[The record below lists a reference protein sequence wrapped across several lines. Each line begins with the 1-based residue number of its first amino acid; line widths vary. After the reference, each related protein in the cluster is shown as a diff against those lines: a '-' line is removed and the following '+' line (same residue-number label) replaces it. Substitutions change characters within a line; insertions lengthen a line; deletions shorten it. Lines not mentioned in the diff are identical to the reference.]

1 MLTPQEIE
9 AIRQRALLC
18 QHLGPS
24 DGQAATLA
32 ADVML
37 LLAELEAKD
46 AMLGH
51 LVHGTTA
58 TLHRSPASPTGKTA
72 PPTGDRC

>member
-37 LLAELEAKD
+37 LLKELEAKD
-46 AMLGH
+46 VVLGH

-58 TLHRSPASPTGKTA
+58 ALHGSPVSPTGKTA
-72 PPTGDRC
+72 PPAGDSC